1 MASPGKSPCAKTLIS
16 NALSQEREGFYQFV
30 RARVSPEEVDDIV
43 QQAAMRAIEKATSLK
58 DPQRV
63 IPWLYKIHRNVLV
76 DVVRK
81 KTSEV
86 RIVEDSSNIQ
96 EKTPSDSDEWCACSA
111 TQITAINSRYGAILK
126 LVDMKG
132 LSLNEVSRM
141 LGISV
146 NNATVRLHRA
156 RTALRKQMLEHCGVS
171 SIRECLDCR
180 CIEDGCC
187 AV

>member
-1 MASPGKSPCAKTLIS
+1 MAGKPKCTKTLVHD
-16 NALSQEREGFYQFV
+16 ALSRERKGFYQFV
-30 RARVSPEEVDDIV
+30 RARVPPEEVDDIV
-43 QQAAMRAIEKATSLK
+43 QQAAMRAIEHASSLK

-81 KTSEV
+81 KRSEV
-86 RIVEDSSNIQ
+86 RLIDDSQNIP
-96 EKTPSDSDEWCACSA
+96 EKVQSDFEEWCACST
-111 TQITAINSRYGAILK
+111 TQITAINSRYGTILK

-132 LSLNEVSRM
+132 FSLNEVSRM

-156 RTALRKQMLEHCGVS
+156 RIALRKQMLEHCGVS